1 MTYEALRAFSGT
13 FGLIFLVVMFVATV
27 AFALHPGNK
36 KRFDEAA
43 QLPFDD
49 EGDEPREAINE

>member
-1 MTYEALRAFSGT
+1 MTYETLRAFSGT
-13 FGLIFLVVMFVATV
+13 FGLIFLVVMFAGAV

-43 QLPFDD
+43 QLPFEG
-49 EGDEPREAINE
+49 EGDDQ